1 VASWLRAKWIWLR
14 PVHSLA
20 WGDMNRRILLTT
32 AALGSW
38 TTLVTFA
45 SRAADTL
52 PTGLAKAIEDYDR
65 ATVSN
70 DIAALA
76 NVVAD
81 DYVLVNSDSSL
92 QDKQSYL
99 EDFKVPGF
107 KLDPYELQQPVH
119 RVWGDAALLAGVVRL
134 SWTLK
139 GEHHTRLL
147 RIAHVWARHERRWR
161 LAYTQLTRIPD
172 Q

>member
-1 VASWLRAKWIWLR
+1 
-14 PVHSLA
+14 
-20 WGDMNRRILLTT
+20 MNRRDLLAI
-32 AALGSW
+32 AALS
-38 TTLVTFA
+38 TCTSVV
-45 SRAADTL
+45 AATDTW
-52 PTGLAKAIEDYDR
+52 PTELAKAIEDYDR

-76 NVVAD
+76 DLVAD
-81 DYVLVNSDSSL
+81 DYVLVNSDSTL

-107 KLDPYELQQPVH
+107 RLDPYELQQQVH
-119 RVWGDAALLAGVVRL
+119 KVWGNAALLAGVVRL

-139 GEHHTRLL
+139 GEHHERLL
-147 RIAHVWARHERRWR
+147 RIAHVWSRHASRWR
-161 LAYTQLTRIPD
+161 IAYTQLTRIPE

>member
-1 VASWLRAKWIWLR
+1 
-14 PVHSLA
+14 
-20 WGDMNRRILLTT
+20 MNRRDLLAIAALTT
-32 AALGSW
+32 C
-38 TTLVTFA
+38 TTVIA
-45 SRAADTL
+45 AADSW
-52 PTGLAKAIEDYDR
+52 PTDLAKAIENYDR

-70 DIAALA
+70 DVAALA
-76 NVVAD
+76 NLIAD

-107 KLDPYELQQPVH
+107 KLDPYELQQQVH
-119 RVWGDAALLAGVVRL
+119 KVWSDAALLAGVVRL

-139 GEHHTRLL
+139 GEHHERLL
-147 RIAHVWARHERRWR
+147 RIAHVWTRHDGRWR
-161 LAYTQLTRIPD
+161 IAYTQLTRIPE

>member
-1 VASWLRAKWIWLR
+1 
-14 PVHSLA
+14 
-20 WGDMNRRILLTT
+20 MNRRDLLAIAALTT
-32 AALGSW
+32 C
-38 TTLVTFA
+38 TTVIA
-45 SRAADTL
+45 AADSW
-52 PTGLAKAIEDYDR
+52 PTDLAKAIENYDR

-70 DIAALA
+70 DVAALA
-76 NVVAD
+76 NLIAD

-107 KLDPYELQQPVH
+107 KLDPYELQQQVH
-119 RVWGDAALLAGVVRL
+119 KVWGDAALLAGVVRL

-139 GEHHTRLL
+139 GEHHERLL
-147 RIAHVWARHERRWR
+147 RIAHVWTRHNGRWR
-161 LAYTQLTRIPD
+161 IAYTQLTRIPE

>member
-1 VASWLRAKWIWLR
+1 
-14 PVHSLA
+14 
-20 WGDMNRRILLTT
+20 MNRRDLLAI
-32 AALGSW
+32 AALSTC
-38 TTLVTFA
+38 TTVVA
-45 SRAADTL
+45 AADSW
-52 PTGLAKAIEDYDR
+52 PTDLAQAIENYDR

-70 DIAALA
+70 DVAALA
-76 NVVAD
+76 NLVAD

-107 KLDPYELQQPVH
+107 KLAPYELQQQVH
-119 RVWGDAALLAGVVRL
+119 KVWGDAALLAGVVRL

-139 GEHHTRLL
+139 GEHHERLL
-147 RIAHVWARHERRWR
+147 RIAHVWTRHDGRWR
-161 LAYTQLTRIPD
+161 IAYTQLTRIPE

>member
-1 VASWLRAKWIWLR
+1 
-14 PVHSLA
+14 
-20 WGDMNRRILLTT
+20 MNRRDLLVI
-32 AALGSW
+32 AALSTC
-38 TTLVTFA
+38 TTVVA
-45 SRAADTL
+45 AADSW
-52 PTGLAKAIEDYDR
+52 PTDLAQAIENYDR

-70 DIAALA
+70 DVAALA
-76 NVVAD
+76 NLVAD

-107 KLDPYELQQPVH
+107 KLDPYELQQQVH
-119 RVWGDAALLAGVVRL
+119 KIWGDAALLAGVVRL

-139 GEHHTRLL
+139 GEHHERLL
-147 RIAHVWARHERRWR
+147 RIAHVWTRHDGRWR
-161 LAYTQLTRIPD
+161 IAYTQLTRIPE

>member
-1 VASWLRAKWIWLR
+1 
-14 PVHSLA
+14 
-20 WGDMNRRILLTT
+20 MNRRDLLAI
-32 AALGSW
+32 AALGTC
-38 TTLVTFA
+38 TTLVA
-45 SRAADTL
+45 SAADTW
-52 PTGLAKAIEDYDR
+52 PTDLAQAIAAYDR

-70 DIAALA
+70 DIATLA
-76 NVVAD
+76 SLVTD

-107 KLDPYELQQPVH
+107 RLDPYELQQQVH
-119 RVWGDAALLAGVVRL
+119 RMWGDAALLAGVVRL

-139 GEHHTRLL
+139 GEHHERLL
-147 RIAHVWARHERRWR
+147 RIAHVWAKHGGRWR
-161 LAYTQLTRIPD
+161 LAYTQLTRIPE

>member
-1 VASWLRAKWIWLR
+1 
-14 PVHSLA
+14 
-20 WGDMNRRILLTT
+20 MNRRDLLTI
-32 AALGSW
+32 AALSTC
-38 TTLVTFA
+38 TTLV
-45 SRAADTL
+45 AAAESW
-52 PTGLAKAIEDYDR
+52 PTDLAKAIEDYDR

-70 DIAALA
+70 DVAALA
-76 NVVAD
+76 NLVAD

-107 KLDPYELQQPVH
+107 KLDPYELQQRVH
-119 RVWGDAALLAGVVRL
+119 KVWGDAALLAGIVRL

-139 GEHHTRLL
+139 GEHHDRLL
-147 RIAHVWARHERRWR
+147 RIAHVWTRHGGRWR
-161 LAYTQLTRIPD
+161 IAYTQLTRIPE